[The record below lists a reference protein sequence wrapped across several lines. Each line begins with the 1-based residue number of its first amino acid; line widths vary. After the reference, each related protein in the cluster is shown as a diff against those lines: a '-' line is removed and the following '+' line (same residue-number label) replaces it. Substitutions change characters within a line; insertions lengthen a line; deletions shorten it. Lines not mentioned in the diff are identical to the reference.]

1 VIYGSWVPGH
11 LNLSGI
17 QCYFDIRSGRA
28 DITYYIDTDQV
39 ADVTPDDDTFLSLP
53 DTGNCTPWNGPNGD
67 QLESFLPNN
76 GSLWKTA
83 LNSTNAT
90 TFRGW
95 SNSRHDLYSLDGAD
109 FMASRIEDIYN
120 SYYTQFYNVVLRD
133 HNMTNST
140 SQATGYMSDDNWQC
154 LVQSKVS
161 TRILQVLLGAMWFST
176 TIALFLFDVKNL
188 IPKNPCSIAAQASL
202 LADSK
207 FLDMIPAGA
216 ENATAEDLMKM
227 TPFADHEFSMG
238 WWDDENGGRRFGID
252 VGKADFNKDTDDVG
266 TEGEE
271 VGVEMVDIAPK
282 EGYRMVN
289 QVNNK
294 RASVDIAESG
304 R

>member
-1 VIYGSWVPGH
+1 
-11 LNLSGI
+11 
-17 QCYFDIRSGRA
+17 
-28 DITYYIDTDQV
+28 
-39 ADVTPDDDTFLSLP
+39 
-53 DTGNCTPWNGPNGD
+53 
-67 QLESFLPNN
+67 
-76 GSLWKTA
+76 
-83 LNSTNAT
+83 
-90 TFRGW
+90 
-95 SNSRHDLYSLDGAD
+95 
-109 FMASRIEDIYN
+109 MASRIEDIYN

-161 TRILQVLLGAMWFST
+161 TRILQVLLGAMWFLT